1 MDFRDFE
8 SQLLFNLE
16 ELNIKIGEEE
26 VKKLYNYMKILLKWN
41 DVMNLTSIVEPKEI
55 ITKHFEDSL
64 TINKYIKDDSKI
76 IDVGTGAGFPGIPLA
91 ICRKNVNITLLDSLN
106 KRINFLNEVI
116 EDIDL
121 NNCIAVHGRAEDLGR
136 TKNYR
141 EEYDV
146 AVSRAVA
153 PLNVLVEYLLPFVK
167 VGGICICMKGP
178 KIEEE
183 LININTALEKLGGKI
198 EEQDRIMLQ
207 GQEIQR
213 NIIII
218 KKVAKTSMEY
228 PRKAGI
234 PSKKPL

>member
-26 VKKLYNYMKILLKWN
+26 VKKLYDYMKILLKWN

-183 LININTALEKLGGKI
+183 LININTALENLGGKI